1 MKLVLAGCSAGY
13 ARDCMSYR
21 LPPLLGLR
29 AFEAAARH
37 MSFAR
42 AADELCVTAGAISQH
57 VRVLEETLG
66 ITLFERKAR
75 SVRLT
80 AAGAKYLPPIS
91 QAFELISEA
100 TETSAPAVRGLK
112 FRVGVTPAVEKAGYP
127 AVQQLLTRN
136 TTGLMIG
143 LSLRDEPALV
153 ADGHVHAL
161 LRTSEKGCG
170 GLAIERALIRN
181 GTERIP
187 AVLVTR
193 PGLAGCRQ
201 HRALLKLLRA

>member
-1 MKLVLAGCSAGY
+1 
-13 ARDCMSYR
+13 MSYR

-57 VRVLEETLG
+57 VRALEKALG
-66 ITLFERKAR
+66 IALFRRKAR
-75 SVRLT
+75 SIELT
-80 AAGAKYLPPIS
+80 AAGAKYLPSIRE
-91 QAFELISEA
+91 AFELISEA
-100 TETSAPAVRGLK
+100 TETNAPAVRGLK
-112 FRVGVTPAVEKAGYP
+112 FRVGVAPSVQKSGCP
-127 AVQQLLTRN
+127 AVQQLLARKA
-136 TTGLMIG
+136 GGPIIG
-143 LSLRDEPALV
+143 LGLRDEPALV

-161 LRTSEKGCG
+161 LRISDEACT
-170 GLAIERALIRN
+170 GLTIERIRLRN
-181 GTERIP
+181 GAERFP

-201 HRALLKLLRA
+201 HRALVKLLYA